1 MAVDGASL
9 LAAAIR
15 AACQA
20 GAPRRT
26 VQAVA
31 SAVTAILVRPAA
43 AVPRRESRTPAGAP
57 GDAAGEADDAPALLA
72 SLRAVRQAQRARKKE
87 RRRAAK
93 VAAATAPSTNPAD
106 AAGRGP
112 SSGEAQALALALAFA
127 ISPSAPSSGARLRE
141 FPPAWPGAA
150 GLAQPAAS
158 SGSVEV
164 DGSFSSAPTSEA
176 SGRTFSRAPMS
187 EASGRT
193 FSRAPTSETSSQLIS
208 LHREVLGDLVKAE
221 SVCRASMTFDLL
233 FLHTLEAAM
242 EGWLCRCL
250 LVIAVV

>member
-15 AACQA
+15 VACQA
-20 GAPRRT
+20 GARRRT

-112 SSGEAQALALALAFA
+112 SSGEAQALALALASA
-127 ISPSAPSSGARLRE
+127 ISRSAPSSGTRLCE

-164 DGSFSSAPTSEA
+164 DGCMSVASSASMCRRSFSSAPTSEA
-176 SGRTFSRAPMS
+176 SGPPALRLQLVSSARTPAEPDVPRI
-187 EASGRT
+187 
-193 FSRAPTSETSSQLIS
+193 QLIDTSRS
-208 LHREVLGDLVKAE
+208 LRRLGQGRSSVPGFDSDL
-221 SVCRASMTFDLL
+221 
-233 FLHTLEAAM
+233 
-242 EGWLCRCL
+242 
-250 LVIAVV
+250 